1 MQVDNFLINQSAVE
15 LIALCIQKRNELE
28 RFSEEYD
35 ILDNIITHY
44 FEHKSVEKLRS
55 EMLDNSHL
63 FL

>member
-1 MQVDNFLINQSAVE
+1 MQIDNFLINQSDVE

-28 RFSEEYD
+28 RFTEEYD

-44 FEHKSVEKLRS
+44 FQHIDIEKLRIEIGNNS
-55 EMLDNSHL
+55 EL